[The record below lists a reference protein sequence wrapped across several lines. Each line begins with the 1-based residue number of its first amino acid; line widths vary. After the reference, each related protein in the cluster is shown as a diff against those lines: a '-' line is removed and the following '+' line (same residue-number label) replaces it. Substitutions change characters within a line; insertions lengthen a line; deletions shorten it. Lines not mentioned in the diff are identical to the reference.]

1 MKSAANQTASV
12 SGEREKLR
20 PDSPSREEKL
30 AQLEKLLRT
39 RLLHGSENLQAFLR
53 YVGMKAID
61 HPEDDLKEYVIAT
74 EVFSRGDDFN
84 PKIDSVVR
92 VQAGRLRSKLL
103 EYYAIEGKND
113 QVVIDLPKGHYT
125 LIFSYAHRAD
135 AGGKGLVT
143 NAPTAV
149 TDQRF
154 TAEAEDK
161 AYSPNRI
168 VPRAVSR
175 SSFRGWLFLTAG
187 LLALSAV
194 LGVVAFNYRQETLRL
209 RVLAAPSLAAETER
223 QAVAP
228 LWGRLFQASDPIL
241 IVYSNTV
248 FQGMP
253 EEGLKRL
260 KSLPDSG
267 IGPGSPALSPIVSV
281 DGKNDKPVT
290 EFYTGIGEVMG
301 GSFLSGFLTRLR
313 QPFRIKRSLLL
324 TWDEARAVNLVV
336 LGSTQENFFLR
347 DLPQKQDFV
356 FRPMKDNQNL
366 NSVGIVNTAPRPGE
380 QSLYLRKLDA
390 PSPSKISEDYALV
403 SSLQGLSEQHRVLI
417 LAGITTMGTQA
428 AAEYVTRAEYIKDL
442 IARLNLAAP
451 GEPPRLPHHFQVV
464 IKIKIT
470 GGVPDQVFYVTH
482 HVLHP

>member
-1 MKSAANQTASV
+1 
-12 SGEREKLR
+12 
-20 PDSPSREEKL
+20 
-30 AQLEKLLRT
+30 
-39 RLLHGSENLQAFLR
+39 
-53 YVGMKAID
+53 
-61 HPEDDLKEYVIAT
+61 
-74 EVFSRGDDFN
+74 
-84 PKIDSVVR
+84 
-92 VQAGRLRSKLL
+92 
-103 EYYAIEGKND
+103 
-113 QVVIDLPKGHYT
+113 
-125 LIFSYAHRAD
+125 
-135 AGGKGLVT
+135 
-143 NAPTAV
+143 
-149 TDQRF
+149 
-154 TAEAEDK
+154 
-161 AYSPNRI
+161 
-168 VPRAVSR
+168 
-175 SSFRGWLFLTAG
+175 
-187 LLALSAV
+187 V

-260 KSLPDSG
+260 RSLPDSG

-324 TWDEARAVNLVV
+324 TWDEARAVNLIV

-347 DLPQKQDFV
+347 DLPQKQDFI

-366 NSVGIVNTAPRPGE
+366 NSVGIVNTAPQPGE
-380 QSLYLRKLDA
+380 QSLYLRKLDG

-428 AAEYVTRAEYIKDL
+428 AAEYVTRAEYVADL

-451 GEPPRLPHHFQVV
+451 GEPPRLPDHFQVALKV
-464 IKIKIT
+464 KIT
-470 GGVPDQVFYVTH
+470 GGVPIQVFYVTH
-482 HVLHP
+482 HVLRP